1 METVVS
7 PPLEVRKKR
16 IAMNSVTRSMF
27 YLLLAYVVMCV
38 YLSLAAPNFLTERN
52 LVNILR
58 QMSMI
63 AIIGVGMTMGIIAA
77 EIDLSVGSMAAFS
90 GVFLAMIIA
99 QWKIPLPFSVVLT
112 LTAAGLARLI
122 IPILLV
128 TLRSPCF
135 IVSHSLP

>member
-63 AIIGVGMTMGIIAA
+63 AIIGGGMTMVIIAA

-90 GVFLAMIIA
+90 GGLVAMMTA
-99 QWKIPLPFSVVLT
+99 QWNVPVPFAVVLS
-112 LTAAGLARLI
+112 LRVPRLSGLNVGLRRVPPPLSDLI
-122 IPILLV
+122 
-128 TLRSPCF
+128 S
-135 IVSHSLP
+135 

>member
-63 AIIGVGMTMGIIAA
+63 AIIGVGMTMEIIAA
-77 EIDLSVGSMAAFS
+77 EFDLSVGSMAAFS
-90 GVFLAMIIA
+90 GVLLARMNP
-99 QWKIPLPFSVVLT
+99 QWEISLPFPLVLT
-112 LTAAGLARLI
+112 FRLPSSSGLS
-122 IPILLV
+122 V
-128 TLRSPCF
+128 
-135 IVSHSLP
+135 

>member
-7 PPLEVRKKR
+7 PPVEGAKKR
-16 IAMNSVTRSMF
+16 IAMSSVTRSMF

-63 AIIGVGMTMGIIAA
+63 AIIGVGMTMVIIAA
-77 EIDLSVGSMAAFS
+77 EIDLSVGSMS
-90 GVFLAMIIA
+90 GL
-99 QWKIPLPFSVVLT
+99 SRVL
-112 LTAAGLARLI
+112 LTMMTTPSQSAI
-122 IPILLV
+122 
-128 TLRSPCF
+128 
-135 IVSHSLP
+135 

>member
-27 YLLLAYVVMCV
+27 YLLLAYVVMWV

-52 LVNILR
+52 LANILR

-63 AIIGVGMTMGIIAA
+63 AIIGVGMTMVSISA
-77 EIDLSVGSMAAFS
+77 EIDLRVGSVANFS
-90 GVFLAMIIA
+90 GC
-99 QWKIPLPFSVVLT
+99 
-112 LTAAGLARLI
+112 RLG
-122 IPILLV
+122 
-128 TLRSPCF
+128 
-135 IVSHSLP
+135 VSTRPREIRL